1 MLYTNYYTCLKILG
15 PVKMYYI
22 GVMSTLNGGHQNI
35 IIKTL
40 QNMHNYYKRYSNSMT
55 T

>member
-1 MLYTNYYTCLKILG
+1 MEG

-22 GVMSTLNGGHQNI
+22 GVMSTLNVGHQNVN
-35 IIKTL
+35 IKTL
-40 QNMHNYYKRYSNSMT
+40 QNMHNYYKRCSNSMT